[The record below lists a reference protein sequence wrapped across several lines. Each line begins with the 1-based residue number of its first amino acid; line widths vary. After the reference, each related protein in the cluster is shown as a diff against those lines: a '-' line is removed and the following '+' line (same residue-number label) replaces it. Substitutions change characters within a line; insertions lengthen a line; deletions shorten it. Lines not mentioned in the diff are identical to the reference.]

1 MRGEEVKEMKMVDF
15 DVAEHQ
21 YRRTTKVDEY
31 IARLHFPQKYV
42 LLEAFGE
49 IYSLEIQDVT
59 DTAFFLKLTDDAIK
73 HYTRVEKK
81 IMNETKKLKK
91 ENEKLKKENEE
102 LKKENYKLH
111 KRLGDFEPFEKYIK
125 ERTSKILSVNDII
138 KTDEPT
144 NSVELKKEL
153 YK

>member
-1 MRGEEVKEMKMVDF
+1 MNLLILLNNILSDWQRRMGKMTEYLPYYIEDDDVVKNEHLHNFRIRCLTPEDAEYCCNQLNVDSIWTSYYFKEMD
-15 DVAEHQ
+15 
-21 YRRTTKVDEY
+21 
-31 IARLHFPQKYV
+31 
-42 LLEAFGE
+42 
-49 IYSLEIQDVT
+49 
-59 DTAFFLKLTDDAIK
+59 
-73 HYTRVEKK
+73 
-81 IMNETKKLKK
+81 KLKQ
-91 ENEKLKKENEE
+91 ENEE